1 MTLILISKQPLTMD
15 RKKSLDDEEMCP
27 ISYCLIF
34 AIHPITFHPKLD
46 IDCITVFRS
55 FQDTL
60 DMI

>member
-1 MTLILISKQPLTMD
+1 MD
-15 RKKSLDDEEMCP
+15 RKKSVDDEEMCP

-34 AIHPITFHPKLD
+34 AIHPITFHLKLD
-46 IDCITVFRS
+46 IDCIIVFRS